1 MKSYRCDWC
10 SKSIPQ
16 TREHSIQECDGQ
28 IEWQDW
34 LDTLEENRF
43 DFY

>member
-1 MKSYRCDWC
+1 MKTYRCDWC

-16 TREHSIQECDGQ
+16 TREHSIQEYDGQ